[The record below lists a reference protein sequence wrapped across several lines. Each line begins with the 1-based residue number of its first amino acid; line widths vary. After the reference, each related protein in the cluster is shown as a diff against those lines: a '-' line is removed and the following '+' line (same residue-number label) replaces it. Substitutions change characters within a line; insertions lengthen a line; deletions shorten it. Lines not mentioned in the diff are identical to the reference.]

1 MANPVFN
8 KLAEAAN
15 ARQKKRETTGFKFA
29 GFEFEPVVRRKGK
42 IGGKSVT
49 PLFPSITFR
58 KKRKSALLGQSNST
72 KKARSAKLLGFIQKR
87 GTSTALNQT
96 GKINRPELTGNKLL
110 G

>member
-29 GFEFEPVVRRKGK
+29 GFEFEPVVRRKVK
-42 IGGKSVT
+42 IGGKSVA

-58 KKRKSALLGQSNST
+58 KKRKSSLLGTKPQGKAKVRGSN
-72 KKARSAKLLGFIQKR
+72 LLGA
-87 GTSTALNQT
+87 T
-96 GKINRPELTGNKLL
+96 
-110 G
+110 